1 MKLDVLFAKE
11 EHLFS
16 INSPEFCGSPI
27 LGIDSLA
34 VKDAANRFIEEA
46 VRLGKNNPSPNT
58 AEVLPGEEI
67 CPDNV
72 IRRGTTAEAMGDAYY
87 NREFEEK
94 DMKKV
99 SIGVAQLAS
108 DSGEL
113 VCWRPDGVVG
123 ENQYAL
129 IPV

>member
-72 IRRGTTAEAMGDAYY
+72 IRRSTTAEVMGDTYY

-94 DMKKV
+94 DATVV
-99 SIGVAQLAS
+99 SIEVARLE
-108 DSGEL
+108 SGDGKMIM
-113 VCWRPDGVVG
+113 WRPDHKTG
-123 ENQYAL
+123 EGEYAL
-129 IPV
+129 VY

>member
-72 IRRGTTAEAMGDAYY
+72 IRRSTTAEVMGDAYY

-94 DMKKV
+94 DATVV
-99 SIGVAQLAS
+99 SIEVARLE
-108 DSGEL
+108 SGDGKMIM
-113 VCWRPDGVVG
+113 WRPDHMTG
-123 ENQYAL
+123 EGEYAL
-129 IPV
+129 VY

>member
-72 IRRGTTAEAMGDAYY
+72 IRRSTTAEVMGDAYY

-94 DMKKV
+94 DATVV
-99 SIGVAQLAS
+99 SIEVARLE
-108 DSGEL
+108 SGDGKMIM
-113 VCWRPDGVVG
+113 WRPDHKAWEG
-123 ENQYAL
+123 EYAL
-129 IPV
+129 VY